1 MLLSEYSNENSNVF
15 IYFCKLKPKALFQTT
30 IKKSVSISGVG
41 LHTGQTN
48 ELTFL
53 PAVAN
58 HGIKFQRIDLEGQPI
73 IPADA
78 DLVTSVARGT
88 TLEKGPAS
96 VTTIEHCLAALI
108 GLQID
113 NVLIQVTG
121 AEIPILDGSS
131 KPFIDLIESV
141 GIEDLEVQR
150 EEFELR
156 TNIHYHD
163 PETGVEMLAMP
174 SDRYKI
180 TALIDYKS
188 PTLGQQH
195 ASLDKLGDF
204 KEQFSQ
210 ARTFCFLHE
219 LEMLIK
225 ANLIKGGDLD
235 NAIVVVDRAITEEEI
250 QKLAGIFNKPDIKV
264 VKEGILNNVELRY
277 PNEPARHKLLDIVG
291 DLALV
296 GMPIK
301 AHIIAT
307 KPGHKS
313 NVEFAK
319 KLKAHIK
326 AVKNK
331 VEVPVYD
338 PNKKPVYNIQD
349 IKGML
354 PHRYPFLL
362 VDKII
367 DLTEKYV
374 VGVKNVTF
382 NEPFFTGHF
391 PGNPVMPGVL
401 QIEAMAQTGGILAL
415 NTVDDPNNYDTYF
428 MKIDKV
434 KFRQKVIPGDTL
446 IFKLELSSPI
456 RRGIIEMR
464 GTAFVGDNVVA
475 EAELVAIINK
485 RTSDK

>member
-1 MLLSEYSNENSNVF
+1 LYQNT
-15 IYFCKLKPKALFQTT
+15 LKKA
-30 IKKSVSISGVG
+30 VSISGVG
-41 LHTGQTN
+41 LHTGQHVT
-48 ELTFL
+48 LSFQ
-53 PAVAN
+53 PAAAN
-58 HGIKFQRIDLEGQPI
+58 HGIKFQRIDLDGQPI

-88 TLEKGPAS
+88 TLEKGGAS
-96 VTTIEHCLAALI
+96 VATVEHCLAALT

-113 NVLIQVTG
+113 NVLIQLDG
-121 AEIPILDGSS
+121 MEIPILDGSS
-131 KPFIDLIESV
+131 RPFIDAFEKV
-141 GIEDLEVQR
+141 GVEEQQVER

-156 TNIHYHD
+156 SNIHYVD

-174 SDRYKI
+174 SDHFKI

-195 ASLDKLGDF
+195 ASLEKMSDF
-204 KEQFSQ
+204 KEEFSQ

-219 LEMLIK
+219 LEMLLA

-235 NAIVVVDRAITEEEI
+235 NAIVVVDKTISEEEI
-250 QKLAGIFNKPDIKV
+250 VHLGKLFNKPDIKV

-291 DLALV
+291 DLTLV
-296 GMPIK
+296 GAPLK

-307 KPGHKS
+307 RPGHKS

-326 AVKNK
+326 EARSKGDVPKYNPK
-331 VEVPVYD
+331 KEPVYSIHQIE
-338 PNKKPVYNIQD
+338 K
-349 IKGML
+349 ML

-367 DLTEKYV
+367 EMTDTYV
-374 VGVKNVTF
+374 VGIKNVTY

-415 NTVDDPNNYDTYF
+415 STLESPGDWDTYF
-428 MKIDKV
+428 LKIDKV
-434 KFRQKVIPGDTL
+434 KFRQIVIPGDTL
-446 IFKLELSSPI
+446 IFKLELMSPI
-456 RRGIIEMR
+456 RRGIVEMR
-464 GTAFVGDNVVA
+464 GTAYVADKIVA
-475 EAELVAIINK
+475 EAELVAKVLK
-485 RTSDK
+485 RETA

>member
-1 MLLSEYSNENSNVF
+1 LSLILVIFAVQNLN
-15 IYFCKLKPKALFQTT
+15 ILFQTT
-30 IKKSVSISGVG
+30 IKKSISINGVG
-41 LHTGQTN
+41 LHTGESN
-48 ELTFL
+48 EVKFN
-53 PAVAN
+53 PAPAN
-58 HGIKFQRIDLEGQPI
+58 HGIKFQRIDLEGEPI

-78 DLVTSVARGT
+78 DLVTTVARGT
-88 TLEKGPAS
+88 TLEKGKAV
-96 VTTIEHCLAALI
+96 VTTIEHCLAAI
-108 GLQID
+108 CGLQID
-113 NVLIQVTG
+113 NILIQVTG

-131 KPFIDLIESV
+131 KPFIDLLENA
-141 GIEDLEVQR
+141 GIETLEVQR

-156 TNIHYHD
+156 TNIHYID

-174 SDRYKI
+174 SDRYKV

-195 ASLDKLGDF
+195 ASLDKISDF

-219 LEMLIK
+219 LEMLMQ

-235 NAIVVVDRAITEEEI
+235 NAIVVVDKTINEEEI
-250 QKLAGIFNKPDIKV
+250 QKLAVLFNKPDIKV

-291 DLALV
+291 DLALI

-349 IKGML
+349 IEKML

-367 DLTEKYV
+367 DLNEKYV

-382 NEPFFTGHF
+382 NEPFFQGHF
-391 PGNPVMPGVL
+391 PSNPVMPGVL

-415 NTVDDPNNYDTYF
+415 NSVDNASDYDTYF

-485 RTSDK
+485 RTTEK

>member
-1 MLLSEYSNENSNVF
+1 M
-15 IYFCKLKPKALFQTT
+15 FQTT

-41 LHTGQTN
+41 LHTGQKN
-48 ELTFL
+48 ELTFI
-53 PAVAN
+53 PAMAN

-96 VTTIEHCLAALI
+96 VTTIEHCLAALT

-131 KPFIDLIESV
+131 KPFIDLLESV
-141 GIEDLEVQR
+141 GVETLDVQR

-156 TNIHYHD
+156 TNIHYLD

-174 SDRYKI
+174 SDHYKI

-195 ASLDKLGDF
+195 ASLEKLSDF
-204 KEQFSQ
+204 KEHFSQ

-219 LEMLIK
+219 LEMLIA

-235 NAIVVVDRAITEEEI
+235 NAIVVVDRAIQEDEI
-250 QKLAGIFNKPDIKV
+250 EKLGKIFNKPDIKV

-313 NVEFAK
+313 NVEFARR
-319 KLKAHIK
+319 LKAHIK
-326 AVKNK
+326 SVKNK
-331 VEVPVYD
+331 VEVPIYD

-349 IKGML
+349 IESML

-367 DLTEKYV
+367 DLTDKFV

-446 IFKLELSSPI
+446 IFKLELTSPI

-485 RTSDK
+485 RSTEK